1 MDHTCTL
8 LEGTGDVLV
17 AGGLT
22 ASGQATG
29 SGEVVLVEDSN
40 SINALT
46 DVIDPARYLH
56 TATALGNGWVYLAGG
71 LASQAPEAQAIE
83 QSLLFVPETPYTSN

>member
-22 ASGQATG
+22 GSGQATG
-29 SGEVVLVEDSN
+29 SGEVVLIRDYYSVN
-40 SINALT
+40 TLT
-46 DVIDPARYLH
+46 DPIDPARYLH
-56 TATALGNGWVYLAGG
+56 AAAALGNGWVYLCGG
-71 LASQAPEAQAIE
+71 LPSQAPEAQAIL
-83 QSLLFVPETPYTSN
+83 QSLLFVPETPYR